1 MVSCI
6 NMVVGQM
13 AGMFAGAYSLCGLT
27 SSVYANNCFGTLSY
41 NICGYLSN
49 CFLGTG
55 AVVM

>member
-1 MVSCI
+1 
-6 NMVVGQM
+6 MVVGQM